1 MVTPA
6 EGAPGGRVTDDEQ
19 QQRAA
24 SLTAAVLDEE
34 AARQAAQAKRSD
46 DIIFAD
52 DLLPGVG
59 GEEMPLKEGLRKGG
73 FFTFVVLLILNSLD
87 ELEQSAITILGPDI
101 AETFGVSDGT
111 ITFISTASVAFFVL
125 GAGPM
130 GWLADRVRR
139 GPIVGFASLAFGF
152 FAFLSGAAVNAF
164 NLFVA
169 RFFTG
174 ISKANTITVHSTLL
188 ADAYPIATRGR
199 MYATNQGIGRIFS
212 AASPILVGGIAAIAG
227 GAAGWRWA
235 YFILGIPVAVMGVLA
250 FFIPEPERGQWEKKE
265 VLGAGLEAREEVPIS
280 VEAAFARIW
289 RIDTIRF
296 MTLAMVA
303 IGFALFPA
311 QSIQSFFLE
320 EEFGL
325 DALQR
330 GFAVA
335 PSGVLLIFFLPWVGR
350 RFDKTFRTNP
360 DGAMKILGLLL
371 LPSTLLV
378 PLQYAMPSLLQNR
391 AVFDF
396 GPLGTATIEWALL
409 AFVVIGA
416 FNMTFLGA
424 SFAMIQPS
432 IQSVVPYRLRG
443 MGTAIITF
451 FMFAGGGIA
460 GGLVSAFL
468 QDAVGE
474 RPTIIALTML
484 FMPLGG
490 FFMVQGSRRMR
501 RDLSLVVSELQE
513 EQDEQHRQA
522 GDPDNIPAIQ
532 VNQVDFSYG
541 QVQVLFDLSFEV
553 HKGET
558 LALLGTN
565 GAGKSTILNIIT
577 GLGTPER
584 GVVRLDGRT
593 ITFATPEVRG
603 KLGIEMLPGGR
614 GVFPS
619 MTIREN
625 LEMGAFRYRRDKAD
639 VEQRVA
645 KVFDLFP
652 ALAEKQ
658 TTKAG
663 DLSGGQQQM
672 LALGRVMLH
681 EPDVLIIDE
690 LSLGLAPTVVQDLLG
705 HIDTLR
711 AAGQTMII
719 VEQSLNVALAIA
731 DRAVFLEKGQVRF
744 EGPAQELAER
754 DDLAR
759 AVFLG
764 TEGG

>member
-1 MVTPA
+1 MSENDA
-6 EGAPGGRVTDDEQ
+6 AGAPTTN
-19 QQRAA
+19 A
-24 SLTAAVLDEE
+24 SALTAAVLDEE
-34 AARQAAQAKRSD
+34 AARQANQAERSAD
-46 DIIFAD
+46 VVFAD

-73 FFTFVVLLILNSLD
+73 FYTFFVLLLLNSLD
-87 ELEQSAITILGPDI
+87 ELEQSAINILGPDI

-130 GWLADRVRR
+130 GWLADRMRR
-139 GPIVGFASLAFGF
+139 GPIVGTASLAFGF

-164 NLFVA
+164 MLFVA

-188 ADAYPIATRGR
+188 ADTYPIATRGR
-199 MYATNQGIGRIFS
+199 MYATNAGVGRVFS

-235 YFILGIPVAVMGVLA
+235 YFVLGIPVAILGIAA
-250 FFIPEPERGQWEKKE
+250 FFIPEPERGQWEKKD
-265 VLGAGLEAREEVPIS
+265 VLGGGLGAQDEVDIS

-289 RIDTIRF
+289 RIDTIRY
-296 MTLAMVA
+296 MTFAMAA

-320 EEFGL
+320 EEFDL
-325 DALQR
+325 DALER

-335 PSGVLLIFFLPWVGR
+335 PAGILLILFLPWVGR
-350 RFDKTFRTNP
+350 RFDRTFRKNP
-360 DGAMKILGLLL
+360 DGALRILGLLL
-371 LPSTLLV
+371 LPATVLV
-378 PLQYAMPSLLQNR
+378 PVQYFMPNVVLFA
-391 AVFDF
+391 AV
-396 GPLGTATIEWALL
+396 
-409 AFVVIGA
+409 GA
-416 FNMTFLGA
+416 VNLTFLGA
-424 SFAMIQPS
+424 AFAMIQPS
-432 IQSVVPYRLRG
+432 IQAVVPYRLRG

-451 FMFAGGGIA
+451 FMFAIGGIGGGLI
-460 GGLVSAFL
+460 SAFL
-468 QDAVGE
+468 QDAIGE
-474 RPTIIALTML
+474 RPTIIILTAL
-484 FMPLGG
+484 FMPIGG
-490 FFMVQGSRRMR
+490 FFVIRGSGRLR
-501 RDLSLVVSELQE
+501 RDLSLVVAELQE
-513 EQDEQHRQA
+513 EQEERARQA
-522 GDPDNIPAIQ
+522 ADPDTVPAIQ
-532 VNQVDFSYG
+532 VNQIDFSYG
-541 QVQVLFDLSFEV
+541 QVQVLFDVSFEV
-553 HKGET
+553 RKGES

-565 GAGKSTILNIIT
+565 GAGKSTILKVIT

-584 GVVRLDGRT
+584 GVVRLNGRT
-593 ITFATPEVRG
+593 ITFATPEARG
-603 KLGIEMLPGGR
+603 ALGIEMLPGGQ
-614 GVFPS
+614 GTWQGMS
-619 MTIREN
+619 IADN
-625 LEMGAFRYRRDKAD
+625 LQMGAFRYRRDPAD
-639 VEQRVA
+639 VRRRIERVL
-645 KVFDLFP
+645 DLYP
-652 ALAEKQ
+652 ALGDRLDA
-658 TTKAG
+658 KAG

-672 LALGRVMLH
+672 LALARVMLH

-705 HIDTLR
+705 HIDRLR
-711 AAGQTMII
+711 EQGQTMII

-744 EGPAQELAER
+744 EGPARELAER

>member
-1 MVTPA
+1 MSEDDA
-6 EGAPGGRVTDDEQ
+6 SSAPSTH
-19 QQRAA
+19 A
-24 SLTAAVLDEE
+24 SALTAAVLDEE
-34 AARQAAQAKRSD
+34 AARQAGQAERSAD
-46 DIIFAD
+46 VVFAD

-73 FFTFVVLLILNSLD
+73 FYTFFVLLLLNSLD
-87 ELEQSAITILGPDI
+87 ELEQSAINILGPDI

-130 GWLADRVRR
+130 GWLADRMRR
-139 GPIVGFASLAFGF
+139 GPIVGTASLAFGF

-164 NLFVA
+164 MLFVA

-188 ADAYPIATRGR
+188 ADTYPIATRGR
-199 MYATNQGIGRIFS
+199 MYATNAGVGRVFS

-227 GAAGWRWA
+227 GVAGWRWA
-235 YFILGIPVAVMGVLA
+235 YFMLGIPVAVLGIAA
-250 FFIPEPERGQWEKKE
+250 FFIPEPERGQWEKRD
-265 VLGAGLEAREEVPIS
+265 VLGGGLDTGEDVPIS

-289 RIDTIRF
+289 RIDTIRY
-296 MTLAMVA
+296 MTFAMAA

-320 EEFGL
+320 EEFDL
-325 DALQR
+325 DALER

-335 PSGVLLIFFLPWVGR
+335 PAGILLIAFLPWVGR
-350 RFDKTFRTNP
+350 RFDRTFRKNP
-360 DGAMKILGLLL
+360 DRALRILGFLL
-371 LPSTLLV
+371 LPATVLV
-378 PLQYAMPSLLQNR
+378 PVQYFMPNVWTFA
-391 AVFDF
+391 AV
-396 GPLGTATIEWALL
+396 GAL
-409 AFVVIGA
+409 
-416 FNMTFLGA
+416 NTTFLGA
-424 SFAMIQPS
+424 AFAMIQPS
-432 IQSVVPYRLRG
+432 IQAVVPYRLRG

-451 FMFAGGGIA
+451 FMFAIGGIGGGLI
-460 GGLVSAFL
+460 SAFL
-468 QDAVGE
+468 QDAIGE
-474 RPTIIALTML
+474 RPTIIILTAL
-484 FMPLGG
+484 FMPIGG
-490 FFMVQGSRRMR
+490 FFVIRGSGRLR
-501 RDLSLVVSELQE
+501 RDLSLVVAELRE
-513 EQDEQHRQA
+513 EQAEQARQA
-522 GDPDNIPAIQ
+522 EDPETIPAIQ

-541 QVQVLFDLSFEV
+541 QVQVLFDVSFEV
-553 HKGET
+553 KKGES

-565 GAGKSTILNIIT
+565 GAGKSTILKVIT

-584 GVVRLDGRT
+584 GVVRLNGRT
-593 ITFATPEVRG
+593 ITFATPEARG
-603 KLGIEMLPGGR
+603 GLGIEMLPGGQ
-614 GVFPS
+614 GTWPS
-619 MTIREN
+619 MSIADN
-625 LEMGAFRYRRDKAD
+625 LQMGAFRYRRDPAD
-639 VEQRVA
+639 VQRRIDRVL
-645 KVFDLFP
+645 DLYP
-652 ALAEKQ
+652 ALGERL
-658 TTKAG
+658 TTRAG

-672 LALGRVMLH
+672 LALARVMLH

-705 HIDTLR
+705 HIDRLR
-711 AAGQTMII
+711 ERGQTMVI

-744 EGPAQELAER
+744 EGPAHELAER

>member
-1 MVTPA
+1 VS
-6 EGAPGGRVTDDEQ
+6 ENNEQ
-19 QQRAA
+19 PVA
-24 SLTAAVLDEE
+24 SRLTAAVLDEE
-34 AARQAAQAKRSD
+34 AARRASQAERSAD
-46 DIIFAD
+46 VIFAD

-59 GEEMPLKEGLRKGG
+59 GEEMPLREGLRKGG
-73 FFTFVVLLILNSLD
+73 FYTFVVLLLLNSLD
-87 ELEQSAITILGPDI
+87 ELEQAAIAILGPDI

-130 GWLADRVRR
+130 GWLADRIRR

-152 FAFLSGAAVNAF
+152 FAFLSGAAANAF
-164 NLFVA
+164 MLFVA

-188 ADAYPIATRGR
+188 ADTYPIATRGR
-199 MYATNQGIGRIFS
+199 MYATNAGVGRIFG
-212 AASPILVGGIAAIAG
+212 AASPILVGGIAALAG

-235 YFILGIPVAVMGVLA
+235 YFVLGIPVAVLGVLA
-250 FFIPEPERGQWEKKE
+250 FAIPEPERGQWEKKE
-265 VLGAGLEAREEVPIS
+265 VLGTGLSRQDATAVS

-289 RIDTIRF
+289 RIDTIRN
-296 MTLAMVA
+296 MTFAMAA

-311 QSIQSFFLE
+311 QAIQSFFLE

-325 DALQR
+325 DALER
-330 GFAVA
+330 GLAVA
-335 PSGVLLIFFLPWVGR
+335 PAGVLLIAFLPWVGK
-350 RFDKTFRTNP
+350 RFDATFRRNP
-360 DGAMKILGLLL
+360 DGALRILGLLL
-371 LPSTLLV
+371 LPAAILV
-378 PLQYAMPSLLQNR
+378 PVQYYMPNVWLFA
-391 AVFDF
+391 AV
-396 GPLGTATIEWALL
+396 
-409 AFVVIGA
+409 GA
-416 FNMTFLGA
+416 ANTTFLGA
-424 SFAMIQPS
+424 AFAMIQPS

-451 FMFAGGGIA
+451 FMFAIGGIGGGLI
-460 GGLVSAFL
+460 SAFF
-468 QDAVGE
+468 QDAIGE
-474 RPTIIALTML
+474 RPTIIVLTML

-490 FFMVQGSRRMR
+490 YFVIRGSSRLR

-513 EQDEQHRQA
+513 EQDEERRQA
-522 GDPDNIPAIQ
+522 ANPEDIPAIQ

-541 QVQVLFDLSFEV
+541 QIQVLFDLSFEV
-553 HKGET
+553 QRGET

-565 GAGKSTILNIIT
+565 GAGKSTILKAIT
-577 GLGTPER
+577 GLVTPER
-584 GVVRLDGRT
+584 GVVRLNGQT
-593 ITFATPEVRG
+593 ITFATPESRG
-603 KLGIEMLPGGR
+603 RLGIEMLPGGA
-614 GVFPS
+614 GVWPS
-619 MTIREN
+619 MTIADN
-625 LEMGAFRYRRDKAD
+625 LEMGAFRYRRDPAD
-639 VEQRVA
+639 VKRRIDRV
-645 KVFDLFP
+645 LELYP
-652 ALAEKQ
+652 ALNDHLNKR
-658 TTKAG
+658 AG

-672 LALGRVMLH
+672 LALARVMLH

-690 LSLGLAPTVVQDLLG
+690 LSLGLAPAVVQDLLS

-711 AAGQTMII
+711 EAGQTMII

-744 EGPAQELAER
+744 EGPAHELAER

>member
-1 MVTPA
+1 MSEDDA
-6 EGAPGGRVTDDEQ
+6 SSAPSTH
-19 QQRAA
+19 A
-24 SLTAAVLDEE
+24 SALTAAVLDEE
-34 AARQAAQAKRSD
+34 AARQAGQAERSAD
-46 DIIFAD
+46 VVFAD

-73 FFTFVVLLILNSLD
+73 FYTFFVLLLLNSLD
-87 ELEQSAITILGPDI
+87 ELEQSAINILGPDI

-130 GWLADRVRR
+130 GWLADRMRR
-139 GPIVGFASLAFGF
+139 GPIVGTASLAFGF

-164 NLFVA
+164 MLFVA

-188 ADAYPIATRGR
+188 ADTYPIATRGR
-199 MYATNQGIGRIFS
+199 MYATNAGVGRVFS

-227 GAAGWRWA
+227 GVAGWRWA
-235 YFILGIPVAVMGVLA
+235 YFMLGIPVAVLGIAA
-250 FFIPEPERGQWEKKE
+250 FFIPEPERGQWEKRD
-265 VLGAGLEAREEVPIS
+265 VLGGGLDTGEDVPIS

-289 RIDTIRF
+289 RIDTIRY
-296 MTLAMVA
+296 MTFAMAA

-320 EEFGL
+320 EEFDL
-325 DALQR
+325 DALER

-335 PSGVLLIFFLPWVGR
+335 PAGILLIAFLPWVGR
-350 RFDKTFRTNP
+350 RFDRTFRKNP
-360 DGAMKILGLLL
+360 DRALRILGFLL
-371 LPSTLLV
+371 LPATVLV
-378 PLQYAMPSLLQNR
+378 PVQYFMPNVWTFA
-391 AVFDF
+391 AV
-396 GPLGTATIEWALL
+396 GAL
-409 AFVVIGA
+409 
-416 FNMTFLGA
+416 NTTFLGA
-424 SFAMIQPS
+424 AFAMIQPS
-432 IQSVVPYRLRG
+432 IQAVVPYRLRG

-451 FMFAGGGIA
+451 FMFAIGGIGGGLI
-460 GGLVSAFL
+460 SAFL
-468 QDAVGE
+468 QDAIGE
-474 RPTIIALTML
+474 RPTIIILTAL
-484 FMPLGG
+484 FMPIGG
-490 FFMVQGSRRMR
+490 FFVIRGSGRLR
-501 RDLSLVVSELQE
+501 RDLSLVVAELRE
-513 EQDEQHRQA
+513 EQAEQARQA
-522 GDPDNIPAIQ
+522 EDPETIPAIQ

-541 QVQVLFDLSFEV
+541 QVQVLFDVSFEV
-553 HKGET
+553 KKGES

-565 GAGKSTILNIIT
+565 GAGKSTILKVIT

-584 GVVRLDGRT
+584 GVVRLNGRT
-593 ITFATPEVRG
+593 ITFATPEARG
-603 KLGIEMLPGGR
+603 GLGIEMLPGGQ
-614 GVFPS
+614 GTWPS
-619 MTIREN
+619 MSIADN
-625 LEMGAFRYRRDKAD
+625 LQMGAFRYRRDPAD
-639 VEQRVA
+639 VQRRIDRVL
-645 KVFDLFP
+645 DLYP
-652 ALAEKQ
+652 ALGERL
-658 TTKAG
+658 TTRAG

-672 LALGRVMLH
+672 LALARVMLH

-705 HIDTLR
+705 HIDRLR
-711 AAGQTMII
+711 EQGQTMVI

-744 EGPAQELAER
+744 EGPAHELAER

>member
-1 MVTPA
+1 MSEDDA
-6 EGAPGGRVTDDEQ
+6 SSAPSMH
-19 QQRAA
+19 A
-24 SLTAAVLDEE
+24 SALTAAVLDEE
-34 AARQAAQAKRSD
+34 AARQAGQAERSAD
-46 DIIFAD
+46 VVFAD

-73 FFTFVVLLILNSLD
+73 FYTFFVLLLLNSLD
-87 ELEQSAITILGPDI
+87 ELEQSAINILGPDI

-130 GWLADRVRR
+130 GWLADRMRR
-139 GPIVGFASLAFGF
+139 GPIVGTASLAFGF

-164 NLFVA
+164 MLFVA

-188 ADAYPIATRGR
+188 ADTYPIATRGR
-199 MYATNQGIGRIFS
+199 MYATNAGVGRVFS

-227 GAAGWRWA
+227 GVAGWRWA
-235 YFILGIPVAVMGVLA
+235 YFMLGIPVAVLGIAA
-250 FFIPEPERGQWEKKE
+250 FFIPEPERGQWEKRD
-265 VLGAGLEAREEVPIS
+265 VLGGGLDTGEDVPIS

-289 RIDTIRF
+289 RIDTIRY
-296 MTLAMVA
+296 MTFAMAA

-320 EEFGL
+320 EEFDL
-325 DALQR
+325 DALER

-335 PSGVLLIFFLPWVGR
+335 PAGILLIAFLPWVGR
-350 RFDKTFRTNP
+350 RFDRTFRKNP
-360 DGAMKILGLLL
+360 DRALRILGFLL
-371 LPSTLLV
+371 LPATVLV
-378 PLQYAMPSLLQNR
+378 PVQYFMPNVWTFA
-391 AVFDF
+391 AV
-396 GPLGTATIEWALL
+396 GAL
-409 AFVVIGA
+409 
-416 FNMTFLGA
+416 NTTFLGA
-424 SFAMIQPS
+424 AFAMIQPS
-432 IQSVVPYRLRG
+432 IQAVVPYRLRG

-451 FMFAGGGIA
+451 FMFAIGGIGGGLI
-460 GGLVSAFL
+460 SAFL
-468 QDAVGE
+468 QDAIGE
-474 RPTIIALTML
+474 RPTIIILTAL
-484 FMPLGG
+484 FMPIGG
-490 FFMVQGSRRMR
+490 FFVIRGSGRLR
-501 RDLSLVVSELQE
+501 RDLSLVVAELRE
-513 EQDEQHRQA
+513 EQAEQARQA
-522 GDPDNIPAIQ
+522 EDPETIPAIQ

-541 QVQVLFDLSFEV
+541 QVQVLFDVSFEV
-553 HKGET
+553 KKGES

-565 GAGKSTILNIIT
+565 GAGKSTILKVVT

-584 GVVRLDGRT
+584 GVVRLNGRT
-593 ITFATPEVRG
+593 ITFATPEARG
-603 KLGIEMLPGGR
+603 GLGIEMLPGGQ
-614 GVFPS
+614 GTWPS
-619 MTIREN
+619 MSIADN
-625 LEMGAFRYRRDKAD
+625 LQMGAFRYRRDPAD
-639 VEQRVA
+639 VQRRIDRVL
-645 KVFDLFP
+645 DLYP
-652 ALAEKQ
+652 ALGERL
-658 TTKAG
+658 TTRAG

-672 LALGRVMLH
+672 LALARVMLH

-705 HIDTLR
+705 HIDRLR
-711 AAGQTMII
+711 EQGQTMVI

-744 EGPAQELAER
+744 EGPAHELAER

>member
-1 MVTPA
+1 VSEDDA
-6 EGAPGGRVTDDEQ
+6 SSAPSTH
-19 QQRAA
+19 A
-24 SLTAAVLDEE
+24 SALTAAVLDEE
-34 AARQAAQAKRSD
+34 AARQAGQAERSAD
-46 DIIFAD
+46 VVFAD

-73 FFTFVVLLILNSLD
+73 FYTFFVLLLLNSLD
-87 ELEQSAITILGPDI
+87 ELEQSAINILGPDI

-130 GWLADRVRR
+130 GWLADRMRR
-139 GPIVGFASLAFGF
+139 GPIVGTASLAFGF

-164 NLFVA
+164 MLFVA

-188 ADAYPIATRGR
+188 ADTYPIATRGR
-199 MYATNQGIGRIFS
+199 MYATNAGVGRVFS

-227 GAAGWRWA
+227 GVAGWRWA
-235 YFILGIPVAVMGVLA
+235 YFMLGIPVAVLGVAA
-250 FFIPEPERGQWEKKE
+250 FFIPEPERGQWEKRD
-265 VLGAGLEAREEVPIS
+265 VLGGGLDTGEDVPIS

-289 RIDTIRF
+289 RIDTIRY
-296 MTLAMVA
+296 MTFAMAA

-320 EEFGL
+320 EEFDL
-325 DALQR
+325 DALER

-335 PSGVLLIFFLPWVGR
+335 PAGILLIAFLPWVGR
-350 RFDKTFRTNP
+350 RFDRTFRKNP
-360 DGAMKILGLLL
+360 DRALRILGFLL
-371 LPSTLLV
+371 LPATVLV
-378 PLQYAMPSLLQNR
+378 PVQYFMPNVWTFA
-391 AVFDF
+391 AV
-396 GPLGTATIEWALL
+396 GAL
-409 AFVVIGA
+409 
-416 FNMTFLGA
+416 NTTFLGA
-424 SFAMIQPS
+424 AFAMIQPS
-432 IQSVVPYRLRG
+432 IQAVVPYRLRG

-451 FMFAGGGIA
+451 FMFAIGGIGGGLI
-460 GGLVSAFL
+460 SAFL
-468 QDAVGE
+468 QDAIGE
-474 RPTIIALTML
+474 RPTIIILTAL
-484 FMPLGG
+484 FMPIGG
-490 FFMVQGSRRMR
+490 FFVIRGSGRLR
-501 RDLSLVVSELQE
+501 RDLSLVVAELRE
-513 EQDEQHRQA
+513 EQAEQARQA
-522 GDPDNIPAIQ
+522 EDPETIPAIQ

-541 QVQVLFDLSFEV
+541 QVQVLFDVSFEV
-553 HKGET
+553 KKGES

-565 GAGKSTILNIIT
+565 GAGKSTILKVIT

-584 GVVRLDGRT
+584 GVVRLNGRT
-593 ITFATPEVRG
+593 ITFATPEARG
-603 KLGIEMLPGGR
+603 GLGIEMLPGGQ
-614 GVFPS
+614 GTWPS
-619 MTIREN
+619 MSIADN
-625 LEMGAFRYRRDKAD
+625 LQMGAFRYRRDPAD
-639 VEQRVA
+639 VQRRIDRVL
-645 KVFDLFP
+645 DLYP
-652 ALAEKQ
+652 ALGERL
-658 TTKAG
+658 TTRAG

-672 LALGRVMLH
+672 LALARVMLH

-705 HIDTLR
+705 HIDRLR
-711 AAGQTMII
+711 ERGQTMVI

-744 EGPAQELAER
+744 EGPAHELAER